1 MQYGRMRVE
10 LNIKKIMK
18 ISVLS
23 LMLLYLA
30 FHALHGDQGLIGGA
44 VEHYRQ
50 ARLSEEIFLV
60 RAQRLRYE
68 QHISLLSGA
77 NIDADLL
84 DELARKELSLRQANQ
99 IIIVR

>member
-1 MQYGRMRVE
+1 MRIE
-10 LNIKKIMK
+10 LNIKKITN

-44 VEHYRQ
+44 VERYRQ
-50 ARLSEEIFLV
+50 ARLAEEIAVV
-60 RAQRLRYE
+60 RAERLRLQ
-68 QHISLLSGA
+68 QHISMMSGTR
-77 NIDADLL
+77 IDADLL
-84 DELARKELSLRQANQ
+84 DELARKELSLKAQNQ